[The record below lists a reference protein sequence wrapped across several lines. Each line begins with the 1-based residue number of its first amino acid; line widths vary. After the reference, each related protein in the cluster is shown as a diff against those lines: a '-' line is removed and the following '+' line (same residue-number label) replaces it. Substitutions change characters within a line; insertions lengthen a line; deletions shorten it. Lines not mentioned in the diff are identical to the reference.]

1 MPAMAP
7 PESLEEEDV
16 VVAEEGCAAAG
27 EDVEDA
33 VVEAAIDVGDE
44 VADVVL
50 AVVEATW
57 ATPKAK
63 PSYG

>member
-7 PESLEEEDV
+7 PERLEEEDV
-16 VVAEEGCAAAG
+16 VVAEEDCAAAG

-33 VVEAAIDVGDE
+33 VVEAAVDVG
-44 VADVVL
+44 DVVL

>member
-7 PESLEEEDV
+7 PDRP
-16 VVAEEGCAAAG
+16 EEGDDCCVAG
-27 EDVEDA
+27 ADVEDA
-33 VVEAAIDVGDE
+33 VEAADVGVE
-44 VADVVL
+44 EAGVVV